1 MRERNHFVIPWLKT
15 IEHNGHDAYSV
26 KKLFIQRQQSPGKIT
41 QHFHTLDSRQC
52 FVGIK
57 MNMLMKREFSI
68 KDESKI
74 SPLVLWLKNRFF

>member
-1 MRERNHFVIPWLKT
+1 LKT
-15 IEHNGHDAYSV
+15 IEHNGHDACAV
-26 KKLFIQRQQSPGKIT
+26 KKLFIQRRQSPGKIT
-41 QHFHTLDSRQC
+41 QHFHALDSRQG

-74 SPLVLWLKNRFF
+74 SLLVIWL